1 MTADWVMVI
10 VTGIYVVATIFIC
23 RANIKSAKASREQ
36 LKEMQRQYAE
46 ANRPNIE
53 TEFHYLKRACYI
65 LRFVNHGEKT
75 AQHVKIS
82 LDQDFID
89 SLPEVSFRKEL
100 ERVKEG
106 ECIIGV
112 GQHYD
117 LFIGSNYLRG
127 NPNMKPLTGTVEY
140 EAQGNSYKSDIFVDL
155 EHYLTFY
162 STTTDEEDLVKS
174 IKKVSEELKVIRQTL
189 LAQEVKESDNNQSRE
204 TV

>member
-23 RANIKSAKASREQ
+23 RANIKSAKASKEQ
-36 LKEMQRQYAE
+36 LKELQRQYAE

-53 TEFHYLKRACYI
+53 IEFHYLKRACYI

-75 AQHVKIS
+75 AQHVKIN
-82 LDQDFID
+82 LNQDFID

-100 ERVKEG
+100 ERIKEG

-117 LFIGSNYLRG
+117 LFIGSNQLRE

-140 EAQGNSYKSDIFVDL
+140 EAQGNCYKSDIFVDL

-162 STTTDEEDLVKS
+162 SISTDEEDLLKS
-174 IKKVSEELKVIRQTL
+174 IKKVNEELKSIRQTL
-189 LAQEVKESDNNQSRE
+189 LVQKAKETDIDQSEE